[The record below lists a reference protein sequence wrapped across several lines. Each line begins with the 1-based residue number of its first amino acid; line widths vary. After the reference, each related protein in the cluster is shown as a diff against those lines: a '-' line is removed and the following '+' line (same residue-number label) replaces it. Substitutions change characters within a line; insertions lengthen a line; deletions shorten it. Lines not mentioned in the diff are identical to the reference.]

1 MRAKSFLHASLAILA
16 LAAAFHA
23 GASRATAQGGAE
35 CVGID
40 SERGAA
46 VVVGRMMHVR
56 PLSPFTSPPTIPQPV
71 PGTEA
76 VIACAP
82 YSALLANGDVYHW
95 TGEATG
101 WEYSGNVY
109 PLATGAEQSSWGSV
123 KARYR
128 DAAPQGVKPARGR

>member
-1 MRAKSFLHASLAILA
+1 MAKRFFYVCAGLLCLA
-16 LAAAFHA
+16 LTYHA
-23 GASRATAQGGAE
+23 GARNATAQAPAE
-35 CVGID
+35 CFGID

-46 VVVGRMMHVR
+46 VVVGRMMYVR

-82 YSALLANGDVYHW
+82 FSALLANGDVYHW
-95 TGEATG
+95 TGEPTG
-101 WEYSGNVY
+101 WTYSGSVY
-109 PLATGAEQSSWGSV
+109 PLATSAEQSSWGSV

-128 DAAPQGVKPARGR
+128 DAAPRGVKPGR